1 MIPGHPGLTFNDPV
15 LSGIEDGHFWARN
28 YPVYPPVSW
37 SVSAAVCPSVA
48 LGVVGSLL
56 TNSPGLTSQYTT
68 EITTNL
74 IRNGSLNTI
83 LKV

>member
-1 MIPGHPGLTFNDPV
+1 MLYDPRS
-15 LSGIEDGHFWARN
+15 SGIGDGHFWARH

-56 TNSPGLTSQYTT
+56 TNSPGLTSQYTI
-68 EITTNL
+68 EIFVMAHL
-74 IRNGSLNTI
+74 IKY
-83 LKV
+83 LKCNIQIAMH